1 MLTIDVLQADV
12 LIALILTPIMLLV
25 LAGAASL
32 SLAHFL
38 SLQTELKPVRVRNCD
53 RTVHRR

>member
-1 MLTIDVLQADV
+1 MLTIDVPVGFDPTFFWAPIL
-12 LIALILTPIMLLV
+12 AL
-25 LAGAASL
+25 AASI

-38 SLQTELKPVRVRNCD
+38 SLQAELKPVWVCISK

>member
-1 MLTIDVLQADV
+1 MLTFDVLVGFDPTFLLAPI
-12 LIALILTPIMLLV
+12 LAL
-25 LAGAASL
+25 AASV

-38 SLQTELKPVRVRNCD
+38 SLQAELKPVCVRISK